1 MSRVRVVVGSLVAA
15 VTLVLAGCSSG
26 SSDHADARPK
36 GDGDVVATTTTVRDA
51 TGSASTALC
60 AIFNRLAANG
70 AGRDAQFNAT
80 TPDGWAQRIAT
91 TAEMAAVAPPEWR
104 DEAETYHQMM
114 QDRAQLAA
122 ENGYVGVN
130 ELPADVRNAFISAH
144 TAMQADV
151 NRLIAYMGQEC
162 GNRTG

>member
-1 MSRVRVVVGSLVAA
+1 MARVRVVVGSLVAA
-15 VTLVLAGCSSG
+15 AALVLAGCSSG
-26 SSDHADARPK
+26 TSSNADGRPQ
-36 GDGDVVATTTTVRDA
+36 GDGNVVVTTTTAPTVAGPD
-51 TGSASTALC
+51 STALC
-60 AIFNRLAANG
+60 AIFNRLAANS

-104 DEAETYHQMM
+104 DEAETYHRMM

-130 ELPADVRNAFISAH
+130 ELPADVRNAFISSHA
-144 TAMQADV
+144 AMQAEV

-162 GNRTG
+162 GNRAG